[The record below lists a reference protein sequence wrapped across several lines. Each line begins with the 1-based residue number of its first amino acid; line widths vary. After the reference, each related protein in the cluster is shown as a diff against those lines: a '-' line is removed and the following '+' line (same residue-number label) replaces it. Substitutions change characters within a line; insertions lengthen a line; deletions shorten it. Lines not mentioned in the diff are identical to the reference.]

1 MFRPREIFSRFHL
14 RLLFPFVKGEF
25 QRRRLISS
33 CDSSTTVS
41 PLFTSQFFLLCGFTF
56 TTFISAFLLFP
67 TMPFQILS
75 LGGTKSE
82 AGLFLGFITYASAFS
97 APLGGALADR
107 VGKKPILLAASAAIL
122 CFSAVYAQATQ
133 LWLILL
139 TAIVH
144 GVFWS
149 ALLASSAAMMIG
161 IIPDGRRA
169 EGLGYWGL
177 ASTLAIA
184 AAPAAGLWLL
194 QRGWGWLCFCMGSLA
209 AGMFCIALRFPEKR
223 VHRSGGLEGL
233 FSASLIEKRVSCL
246 P

>member
-1 MFRPREIFSRFHL
+1 
-14 RLLFPFVKGEF
+14 
-25 QRRRLISS
+25 
-33 CDSSTTVS
+33 
-41 PLFTSQFFLLCGFTF
+41 
-56 TTFISAFLLFP
+56 
-67 TMPFQILS
+67 MPFRILS
-75 LGGTKSE
+75 RKSKSQ

-107 VGKKPILLAASAAIL
+107 VGKKPILLASSAAIMG
-122 CFSAVYAQATQ
+122 FSLVYAQATQ

-139 TAIVH
+139 TATVH

-161 IIPDGRRA
+161 IIPDTRRA

-194 QRGWGWLCFCMGSLA
+194 HHGWGWLCFCMGPGCGHVSDCARL
-209 AGMFCIALRFPEKR
+209 PEKR
-223 VHRSGGLEGL
+223 VRDRRAGRTPFRRRWLKDGC
-233 FSASLIEKRVSCL
+233 SCW